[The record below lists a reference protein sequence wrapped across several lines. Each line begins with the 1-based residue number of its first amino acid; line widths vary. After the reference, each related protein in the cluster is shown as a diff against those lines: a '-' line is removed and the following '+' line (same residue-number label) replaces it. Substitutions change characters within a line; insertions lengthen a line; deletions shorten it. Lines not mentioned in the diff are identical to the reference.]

1 MNESHAALILSANT
15 PKLNLDQC
23 ITAWLDEKAG
33 LSDSTKTEYAY
44 RDILTDFRAYLQS
57 AGHDLDSAPSIVAP
71 LAQGWAGFPRRGDK
85 VLPATFNQRRSILS
99 SFYEY
104 AIANEV
110 LSVNPIRRFKPR
122 RLNHP
127 DRAYSLTPAS
137 VKRGLSSIDRSTL
150 TGKRD
155 YALLSLALSTG
166 RRVSEIANL
175 RYGHVQRE
183 GNKAVIQWV
192 RCKGNKQMVDVIE
205 EKTTK
210 ALYDYLYAAYGA
222 QFGTLAN
229 DAPIWLSESN
239 HNAGEPIS
247 ARTLQRICERYLG
260 TSKFHATRH
269 TWAVTMH
276 KKGATLT
283 QIGRGLGHS
292 NLKTTS
298 DYMDE
303 QLGNE
308 NPYAHDLEDEF
319 GI

>member
-1 MNESHAALILSANT
+1 MSESAPMLFSANT
-15 PKLNLDQC
+15 PKMTLDQC

-33 LSDSTKTEYAY
+33 LSDSIKTKYAY
-44 RDILTDFRAYLQS
+44 QDILTDFRAYLRS
-57 AGHDLDSAPSIVAP
+57 ANHDLDSPASIVAP
-71 LAQGWAGFPRRGDK
+71 LAQGWAGFPRRGDR
-85 VLPATFNQRRSILS
+85 VSPATFNQRRSILS

-110 LSVNPIRRFKPR
+110 LTVNPIRRFKPR
-122 RLNHP
+122 KLSHP
-127 DRAYSLTPAS
+127 HKAHSLTPAS
-137 VKRGLSSIDRSTL
+137 IKRGLSLIDRSTL
-150 TGKRD
+150 SGKRD

-166 RRVSEIANL
+166 RRVSELAGL
-175 RYGHVQRE
+175 RYGHIQRQ
-183 GNKAVIQWV
+183 GNRSVIQWV
-192 RCKGNKQMVDVIE
+192 RCKGNKQMIDVIE

-222 QFGTLAN
+222 QLGTLAN

-247 ARTLQRICERYLG
+247 ARTLQRICEQYLG
-260 TSKFHATRH
+260 TSKFHTTRH
-269 TWAVTMH
+269 TFAVALNH
-276 KKGATLT
+276 KHATLT
-283 QIGRGLGHS
+283 QIGKLLGHS

-298 DYMDE
+298 EYME
-303 QLGNE
+303 ELLGNE